1 MFEVSASLSENSLF
15 EVGKRSLPSI
25 TSVSCS
31 VFTFFLRMR
40 GSSILVLYHHPCADG
55 AFSALAAKLSSEG
68 DRMVFIPHSTSSH
81 LELDTLPEASQVYLL
96 DYCGP
101 RGLMESLCK
110 RYPSVILIDHH
121 RTADIEVTRMIGS
134 PEGQPDNLQVHIDNS
149 VAGCIATY
157 RYLKVEKD
165 TVLPL
170 FAYVQDNDLWKH
182 ELPNSK
188 AFTAGLSHLNLSFD
202 FAKYPSEFDILMTLV
217 PEKVIEIGKD
227 QLVQQALYIKNALES
242 SFEATLGPFDQCR
255 IYEASSYMPGIS
267 ELGHQLA
274 LLSPAGVGVVAT
286 IDAAASVKIS
296 ARSVGSVDTT
306 AFTSIY
312 GGGGHL
318 NSSGCVISREEW
330 ERIKYISN

>member
-1 MFEVSASLSENSLF
+1 
-15 EVGKRSLPSI
+15 
-25 TSVSCS
+25 
-31 VFTFFLRMR
+31 MR
-40 GSSILVLYHHPCADG
+40 GSSILVLYHHPCTDG

-68 DRMVFIPHSTSSH
+68 DRMIFIPHSTSSY
-81 LELDTLPEASQVYLL
+81 LELDTLPEASKVYLL

-101 RGLMESLCK
+101 RGLMETLCK
-110 RYPSVILIDHH
+110 RYPNAPIILIDHH

-149 VAGCIATY
+149 MAGCIATY
-157 RYLKVEKD
+157 RHLNVEKD
-165 TVLPL
+165 TLLAL

-188 AFTAGLSHLNLSFD
+188 AFTAGLSHLNLSYD
-202 FAKYPSEFDILMTLV
+202 FAKDPNQFDMLMSLNL
-217 PEKVIEIGKD
+217 EKVIEIGKD

-255 IYEASSYMPGIS
+255 IYEATSYMPGIS

-286 IDAAASVKIS
+286 IDASVKIS
-296 ARSVGSVDTT
+296 ARSVGSVDTKSGNELLYDQSINFHT
-306 AFTSIY
+306 NTS
-312 GGGGHL
+312 
-318 NSSGCVISREEW
+318 V
-330 ERIKYISN
+330 